1 MDMSFRDHFSSHSSF
16 YSEFRPGY
24 PKDLF
29 YYLKNL
35 SPHGKTVWDCGT
47 GTGQAAVPLGELFEK
62 VIASDPSENQIV
74 NAEPRQNVEYRV
86 CKAENSTLG
95 NHEVDLITVA
105 QAFHWFDFNPFYK
118 EVIRVGKKKGIL
130 AIWGYGL
137 HSISSEIDGLVNKL
151 YGEIVGPYWPSE
163 RKYVEEKYK
172 TIPFPF
178 EEIVPPH
185 FSMKEEWNVDQLLGY
200 LRTWS
205 SVQKYIQKNESDPV
219 LLVEEYIRNSW
230 GPTQTKIVEWPLFFK
245 IGRLPD

>member
-1 MDMSFRDHFSSHSSF
+1 MSFRDHFSSHSSS

-24 PKDLF
+24 PKDFFL
-29 YYLKNL
+29 YLKSLVPN
-35 SPHGKTVWDCGT
+35 GKVVWDCGT
-47 GTGQAAVPLGELFEK
+47 GTGQAAVSLAEVFDK
-62 VIASDPSENQIV
+62 VIASDPSANQIA

-105 QAFHWFDFNPFYK
+105 QSFHWFDFEPFYK
-118 EVIRVGKKKGIL
+118 EAVRVGKKKGIL

-137 HSISSEIDGLVNKL
+137 HGISPEIDKIVDKL
-151 YGEIVGPYWPSE
+151 YGEIAGSYWPPE

-178 EEIVPPH
+178 EEIFPPT
-185 FSMKEEWNVDQLLGY
+185 FSMKEEWTVDQVLGY

-219 LLVEEYIRNSW
+219 RLVETEIRNSW
-230 GPTQTKIVEWPLFFK
+230 GTAKKRIVEWPLFFK
-245 IGRLPD
+245 FGRLPS

>member
-1 MDMSFRDHFSSHSSF
+1 MDMSFRNHFSSHSSF

-74 NAEPRQNVEYRV
+74 NAEPHQNVEYRV

-137 HSISSEIDGLVNKL
+137 HSISSEIDGLVDKL
-151 YGEIVGPYWPSE
+151 YGEIA
-163 RKYVEEKYK
+163 
-172 TIPFPF
+172 
-178 EEIVPPH
+178 PPH

-230 GPTQTKIVEWPLFFK
+230 GPTQTKIVEWPLFLKSGDSQIDSF
-245 IGRLPD
+245 ILFFLRSS

>member
-74 NAEPRQNVEYRV
+74 NAEPHQNVEYRV

-118 EVIRVGKKKGIL
+118 EVIRVGKKKEFL
-130 AIWGYGL
+130 
-137 HSISSEIDGLVNKL
+137 
-151 YGEIVGPYWPSE
+151 PSGA
-163 RKYVEEKYK
+163 
-172 TIPFPF
+172 T
-178 EEIVPPH
+178 
-185 FSMKEEWNVDQLLGY
+185 G
-200 LRTWS
+200 
-205 SVQKYIQKNESDPV
+205 YIQF
-219 LLVEEYIRNSW
+219 LLKSMDLLINSTEKLW
-230 GPTQTKIVEWPLFFK
+230 VR
-245 IGRLPD
+245 IGLRKENT